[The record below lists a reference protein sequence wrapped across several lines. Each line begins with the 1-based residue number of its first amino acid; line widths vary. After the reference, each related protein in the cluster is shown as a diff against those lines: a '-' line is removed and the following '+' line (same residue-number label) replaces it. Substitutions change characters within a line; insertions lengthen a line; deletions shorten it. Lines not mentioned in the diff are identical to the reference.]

1 MIAIKEKEF
10 IQITEYIKRN
20 YGINLTQ
27 KKELLVNRLQQI
39 LEQKN
44 FCSFTDYYNYI
55 INDRSGEAVT
65 GLLNKVT
72 TNHTFF
78 LREIEHFNFLKE
90 RILPELSREV
100 KDRDLRIWS
109 AGCSTGEEP
118 YSIAMTVAD
127 YFGFNKSN
135 WDTRILATDIS
146 RRALEVARQAIYSE
160 EQLSDVPLGWR
171 RAYFKKIAAEHYSV
185 SDQVKQEII
194 FRTFNLNGENFPFR
208 KKFHLIFCRNV
219 MIYFDAPT
227 KQNLL
232 ERLYQQTETGGY
244 LFIGHAE
251 TINRMESKYQ
261 YIQPA
266 IYRKV

>member
-1 MIAIKEKEF
+1 MIAIQEKEF
-10 IQITEYIKRN
+10 VQLTDYIKKN
-20 YGINLTQ
+20 YGINLTH

-39 LEQKN
+39 LEQN
-44 FCSFTDYYNYI
+44 HFSSFTDYYNYI
-55 INDRSGEAVT
+55 INDRSGEAAT

-78 LREIEHFNFLKE
+78 LREIEHFNFLKQ
-90 RILPELSREV
+90 RVLPELCREA
-100 KDRDLRIWS
+100 KGRDLRIWS

-118 YSIAMTVAD
+118 YSIVMTIAD
-127 YFGFNKSN
+127 YFGFNKHD

-146 RRALEVARQAIYSE
+146 RRALEAARQAIYSE
-160 EQLSDVPLGWR
+160 EQLAGVPPEWR
-171 RAYFKKIAAEHYSV
+171 RAYFKKIDAEHYSV
-185 SDQVKQEII
+185 TDQMKAEVI
-194 FRTFNLNGENFPFR
+194 FRSFNLNGETFPFR

-219 MIYFDAPT
+219 MIYFDIPT

-251 TINRMESKYQ
+251 TINRMESRYQ
-261 YIQPA
+261 YVQPA